1 MPVPEESTGTGT
13 GNGNGTGAGTEHRVS
28 RKAVLR
34 AAAALGA
41 APLLIG
47 APVALARERTAPGGA
62 PLVPTPECHDGD
74 GPTVEQT
81 EGPYF
86 KPDSPLRN
94 SLITSGTP
102 GTRLTVTG
110 YVFGRAC
117 RPVPGVLLDFWQA
130 DDNGAYDNSGYAFRG
145 HQFSTAQGAFSLTTI
160 VPGLYPGRTRHLHVK
175 LQAPGRRVVT
185 TQLYFPG
192 EPRNGTDSL
201 FDGRLLM
208 NVRQAGPGL
217 EGTFDFVLDV
227 AQDPTTPPTTPPPTT
242 PPTTPPT
249 GAWTPGRA
257 YRAGDGVTYAGVAYR
272 CVQAHT
278 AVTGWEPPNVPAL
291 WQRL

>member
-1 MPVPEESTGTGT
+1 MPVPEEPTATPT
-13 GNGNGTGAGTEHRVS
+13 PTPATTEDGRRVS

-41 APLLIG
+41 APFLIG
-47 APVALARERTAPGGA
+47 APVALARERPASGGT
-62 PLVPTPECHDGD
+62 PLAPTPECHDGD
-74 GPTVEQT
+74 EPTVEQM

-86 KPDSPLRN
+86 KPNSPLRN
-94 SLITSGTP
+94 SLVTSGTP
-102 GTRLTVTG
+102 GTRLTVSG

-130 DDNGAYDNSGYAFRG
+130 DDNGAYDNSGYGFRG

-201 FDGRLLM
+201 FDSRLLM

-217 EGTFDFVLDV
+217 EATFDFVLDV

-242 PPTTPPT
+242 PPT
-249 GAWTPGRA
+249 GSWAAGRA
-257 YRAGDGVTYAGVAYR
+257 YRAGDGVTYAGLSYR
-272 CVQAHT
+272 CLQAHT
-278 AVTGWEPPNVPAL
+278 SVTGWEPPNVPAL